1 MSKGK
6 LTVYDA
12 FYIDGYAA
20 AISDVQKSLKILK
33 TTVGP
38 AGDGFND
45 LFETTM
51 RAIELCE
58 RCLNRELNKS
68 IEKRLLFRWIEE
80 DSK

>member
-1 MSKGK
+1 MSKG
-6 LTVYDA
+6 LGVYEG

-20 AISDVQKSLKILK
+20 AISDVQKTLEILK
-33 TTVGP
+33 STVGP

-45 LFETTM
+45 LLDITM

-68 IEKRLLFRWIEE
+68 IEKRLMLHWIEE